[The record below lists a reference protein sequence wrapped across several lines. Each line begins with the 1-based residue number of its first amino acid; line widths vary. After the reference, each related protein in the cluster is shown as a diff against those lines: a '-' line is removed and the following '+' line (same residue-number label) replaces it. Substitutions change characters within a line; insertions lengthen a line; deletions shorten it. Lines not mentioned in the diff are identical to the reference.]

1 MHTPTYTGERTELQK
16 LDGKFR
22 RAVAIAC
29 GLVSSSVI
37 IMMMLAAA

>member
-1 MHTPTYTGERTELQK
+1 MQK

-22 RAVAIAC
+22 RAVVIAC

-37 IMMMLAAA
+37 IMMVLGVA